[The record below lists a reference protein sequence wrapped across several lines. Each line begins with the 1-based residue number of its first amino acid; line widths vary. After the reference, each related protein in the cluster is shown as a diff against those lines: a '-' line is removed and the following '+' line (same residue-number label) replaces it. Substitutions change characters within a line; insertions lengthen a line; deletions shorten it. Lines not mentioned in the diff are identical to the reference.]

1 MKLLI
6 TGGAGF
12 IGSNYL
18 RQIISGDLSGIS
30 EITVVDKLTYAG
42 NLKNFESLPEDS
54 FNFVE
59 ADICDVELMN
69 KLVSSHEAI
78 VNFAAESHVDRSI
91 SSVENFVATNVAGTA
106 NLLTLAN
113 KHSVSKFVQIS
124 TDEVYG
130 SIEQGSWS
138 EMEPLLPNSPYS
150 ATKASAD
157 LMCRSFFQTYGLNV
171 SITRASNNYGPS
183 QYPEKLIPLA
193 ITNLL
198 LGESVPIY
206 GTGLNVRDWIFVK
219 DHCNAIH
226 QVLLRGNA
234 GEIYNIGGG
243 QELSNIHIVKL
254 IMEILGVSD
263 SRIKFVADRLGHDWR
278 YSVDTQKIENDL
290 AFKTKVSLEAGLKET
305 ISWYE
310 TNRDFWLP
318 LREKIAKNG

>member
-18 RQIISGDLSGIS
+18 RQIVSGELSGIS

-42 NLKNFESLPEDS
+42 NLENFESLSGDS

-59 ADICDVELMN
+59 ADICDFDLMN
-69 KLVSSHEAI
+69 KLVASHDAI

-91 SSVENFVATNVAGTA
+91 SSVENFVATNISGTA

-113 KHSVSKFVQIS
+113 NHSLSKFVQIS

-138 EMEPLLPNSPYS
+138 ETEPLLPNSPYS

-157 LMCRSFFQTYGLNV
+157 LMCRSFFKTYGLNV
-171 SITRASNNYGPS
+171 NITRASNNYGPS

-206 GTGLNVRDWIFVK
+206 GAGLNIRDWIFVK
-219 DHCNAIH
+219 DHCKAIH
-226 QVLLRGNA
+226 QVLFEGSA

-243 QELSNIHIVKL
+243 QELSNIHIVKQ

-263 SRIKFVADRLGHDWR
+263 TRLEFVADRLGHDWR
-278 YSVDTQKIENDL
+278 YSVDTRKIENNL
-290 AFKTKVSLEAGLKET
+290 GFQTEVSLESGLRET

-318 LREKIAKNG
+318 LRKKMAKK

>member
-18 RQIISGDLSGIS
+18 RQIVSGELSGIS

-42 NLKNFESLPEDS
+42 NLKNFESLPGDS

-59 ADICDVELMN
+59 ADICDFDLMN
-69 KLVSSHEAI
+69 KLVASHDAI

-91 SSVENFVATNVAGTA
+91 SSVENFVATNISGTA

-113 KHSVSKFVQIS
+113 NHSLSKFVQIS

-138 EMEPLLPNSPYS
+138 ETEPLLPNSPYS

-157 LMCRSFFQTYGLNV
+157 LMCRSFFRTYGLNV

-183 QYPEKLIPLA
+183 QYPEKLIPLV

-198 LGESVPIY
+198 LGENVPIY
-206 GTGLNVRDWIFVK
+206 GTGMNIRDWIFVK

-226 QVLLRGNA
+226 QVLFEGSA

-243 QELSNIHIVKL
+243 QELTNIHIVKQ

-263 SRIKFVADRLGHDWR
+263 TRIDFVADRLGHDWR
-278 YSVDTQKIENDL
+278 YSVDTRKIENNL
-290 AFKTKVSLEAGLKET
+290 GFQTKVSLDSGLRET

-318 LREKIAKNG
+318 LRKKMGKK

>member
-18 RQIISGDLSGIS
+18 RQIVSGELSGIS

-42 NLKNFESLPEDS
+42 NLKNFESLPGDS

-59 ADICDVELMN
+59 ADICDFDLMN
-69 KLVSSHEAI
+69 KLVASHDAI

-91 SSVENFVATNVAGTA
+91 SSVKNFVATNISGTA

-113 KHSVSKFVQIS
+113 NHSLSKFVQIS

-138 EMEPLLPNSPYS
+138 ETEPLLPNSPYS

-157 LMCRSFFQTYGLNV
+157 LMCRSFFRTYGLNV

-198 LGESVPIY
+198 LGENVPIY
-206 GTGLNVRDWIFVK
+206 GTGMNIRDWIFVK

-226 QVLLRGNA
+226 QVLFEGSA

-243 QELSNIHIVKL
+243 QELTNIHIVKQ

-263 SRIKFVADRLGHDWR
+263 TRIDFVADRLGHDWR
-278 YSVDTQKIENDL
+278 YSVDTRKIENNL
-290 AFKTKVSLEAGLKET
+290 GFQTKVSLESGLRET

-310 TNRDFWLP
+310 TNRDFWMP
-318 LREKIAKNG
+318 LREKIGKK

>member
-30 EITVVDKLTYAG
+30 KITVVDKLTYAG
-42 NLKNFESLPEDS
+42 NLKNFESLPKDS

-130 SIEQGSWS
+130 SIKQGSWS

-226 QVLLRGNA
+226 QVLFGGNA

-254 IMEILGVSD
+254 IMGILGVSD
-263 SRIKFVADRLGHDWR
+263 SRIEFVADRLGHDWR

-290 AFKTKVSLEAGLKET
+290 AFQTKVSLESGLKET

-318 LREKIAKNG
+318 LREKIVKNG

>member
-226 QVLLRGNA
+226 QVLFGGNA

-290 AFKTKVSLEAGLKET
+290 AFKTKVSLESGLKET

>member
-1 MKLLI
+1 
-6 TGGAGF
+6 
-12 IGSNYL
+12 
-18 RQIISGDLSGIS
+18 
-30 EITVVDKLTYAG
+30 
-42 NLKNFESLPEDS
+42 
-54 FNFVE
+54 
-59 ADICDVELMN
+59 
-69 KLVSSHEAI
+69 
-78 VNFAAESHVDRSI
+78 
-91 SSVENFVATNVAGTA
+91 
-106 NLLTLAN
+106 
-113 KHSVSKFVQIS
+113 
-124 TDEVYG
+124 
-130 SIEQGSWS
+130 
-138 EMEPLLPNSPYS
+138 
-150 ATKASAD
+150 
-157 LMCRSFFQTYGLNV
+157 MCRSFFQTYGLNV

-226 QVLLRGNA
+226 QVLFGGNA

-290 AFKTKVSLEAGLKET
+290 AFKTKVSLESGLKET

>member
-18 RQIISGDLSGIS
+18 RQIVSGELSGIS
-30 EITVVDKLTYAG
+30 DITVVDKLTYAG

-59 ADICDVELMN
+59 ADICDFDLMN
-69 KLVSSHEAI
+69 KLVASHDAI

-91 SSVENFVATNVAGTA
+91 SSVENFVATNISGTA

-113 KHSVSKFVQIS
+113 NHSLSKFVQIS

-138 EMEPLLPNSPYS
+138 ETEPLLPNSPYS

-157 LMCRSFFQTYGLNV
+157 LMCRSFFRTYGLNV
-171 SITRASNNYGPS
+171 SITRASNNYGPR

-198 LGESVPIY
+198 LGENVPIY
-206 GTGLNVRDWIFVK
+206 GTGMNIRDWIFVK

-226 QVLLRGNA
+226 QVLFEGSA

-243 QELSNIHIVKL
+243 QELTNIHIVKQ

-263 SRIKFVADRLGHDWR
+263 TRIDFVADRLGHDWR
-278 YSVDTQKIENDL
+278 YSVDTRKIENNL
-290 AFKTKVSLEAGLKET
+290 GFQTKVSLDSGLRET

-318 LREKIAKNG
+318 LRKKWAKNE

>member
-1 MKLLI
+1 VKLLI

-30 EITVVDKLTYAG
+30 KITVVDKLTYAG
-42 NLKNFESLPEDS
+42 NLKNFESLPKDS

-130 SIEQGSWS
+130 SIKQGSWS

-226 QVLLRGNA
+226 QVLFGGNA

-254 IMEILGVSD
+254 IMGILGVSD
-263 SRIKFVADRLGHDWR
+263 SRIEFVADRLGHDWR

-290 AFKTKVSLEAGLKET
+290 AFQTKVSLESGLKET

-318 LREKIAKNG
+318 LREKIVKNG

>member
-18 RQIISGDLSGIS
+18 RQIVSGELSGIS

-42 NLKNFESLPEDS
+42 NLENFESLPGDS

-59 ADICDVELMN
+59 ADICDFDLMN
-69 KLVSSHEAI
+69 KLVASHDAI

-91 SSVENFVATNVAGTA
+91 SSVENFVATNISGTA

-113 KHSVSKFVQIS
+113 NHSLSKFVQIS

-138 EMEPLLPNSPYS
+138 ETEPLLPNSPYS

-157 LMCRSFFQTYGLNV
+157 LMCRSFFRTYGLNV

-198 LGESVPIY
+198 LGENVPIY
-206 GTGLNVRDWIFVK
+206 GTGMNIRDWIFVK

-226 QVLLRGNA
+226 QVLFEGSA

-243 QELSNIHIVKL
+243 QELTNIHIVKQ

-263 SRIKFVADRLGHDWR
+263 TRIDFVADRLGHDWR
-278 YSVDTQKIENDL
+278 YSVDTRKIENNL
-290 AFKTKVSLEAGLKET
+290 GFQTKVSLESGLRET

-318 LREKIAKNG
+318 LREKMGKK

>member
-18 RQIISGDLSGIS
+18 RQIVSGELSGIS

-42 NLKNFESLPEDS
+42 NLKNFESLPGDS

-59 ADICDVELMN
+59 ADICDFDLMN
-69 KLVSSHEAI
+69 KLVASHDAI

-91 SSVENFVATNVAGTA
+91 SSVENFVATNISGTA

-113 KHSVSKFVQIS
+113 NHSLSKFVQIS

-138 EMEPLLPNSPYS
+138 ETEPLLPNSPYS

-157 LMCRSFFQTYGLNV
+157 LMCRSFFRTYGLNV

-198 LGESVPIY
+198 LGENVPIY
-206 GTGLNVRDWIFVK
+206 GTGMNIRDWIFVK

-226 QVLLRGNA
+226 QVLFEGSA

-243 QELSNIHIVKL
+243 QELTNIHIVKQ

-263 SRIKFVADRLGHDWR
+263 TRIDFVADRLGHDWR
-278 YSVDTQKIENDL
+278 YSVDTRKIENNL
-290 AFKTKVSLEAGLKET
+290 GFQTKVSLESGLRET

-318 LREKIAKNG
+318 LRE

>member
-1 MKLLI
+1 
-6 TGGAGF
+6 
-12 IGSNYL
+12 L
-18 RQIISGDLSGIS
+18 RQIVSGELSGIS

-42 NLKNFESLPEDS
+42 NLKNFESLPGDS

-59 ADICDVELMN
+59 ADICDFDLMN
-69 KLVSSHEAI
+69 KLVASHDAI

-91 SSVENFVATNVAGTA
+91 SSVENFVATNISGTA

-113 KHSVSKFVQIS
+113 NHSLSKFVQIS

-138 EMEPLLPNSPYS
+138 ETEPLLPNSPYS

-157 LMCRSFFQTYGLNV
+157 LMCRSFFRTYGLNV

-198 LGESVPIY
+198 LGENVPIY
-206 GTGLNVRDWIFVK
+206 GTGMNIRDWIFVK

-226 QVLLRGNA
+226 QVLFEGSA

-243 QELSNIHIVKL
+243 QELTNIHIVKQ

-263 SRIKFVADRLGHDWR
+263 TRIDFVADRLGHDWR
-278 YSVDTQKIENDL
+278 YSVDTRKIENNL
-290 AFKTKVSLEAGLKET
+290 GFQTKVSLESGLRET

-318 LREKIAKNG
+318 LREKMGKK

>member
-1 MKLLI
+1 VKLLI

-226 QVLLRGNA
+226 QVLFGGNA

-290 AFKTKVSLEAGLKET
+290 AFKTKVSLESGLKET

>member
-18 RQIISGDLSGIS
+18 RQIVSGELSGIS

-42 NLKNFESLPEDS
+42 NLKNFESLPGDS

-59 ADICDVELMN
+59 ADICDFDLMN
-69 KLVSSHEAI
+69 KLVASHDAI

-91 SSVENFVATNVAGTA
+91 SSVENFVATNISGTA

-113 KHSVSKFVQIS
+113 NHSLSKFVQIS

-138 EMEPLLPNSPYS
+138 ETEPLLPNSPYS

-157 LMCRSFFQTYGLNV
+157 LMCRSFFRTYGLNV

-198 LGESVPIY
+198 LGENVPIY
-206 GTGLNVRDWIFVK
+206 GTGMNIRDWIFVK

-226 QVLLRGNA
+226 QVLFEGSA

-243 QELSNIHIVKL
+243 QELTNIHIVKQ

-263 SRIKFVADRLGHDWR
+263 TRIDFVADRLGHDWR
-278 YSVDTQKIENDL
+278 YSVDTRKIENNL
-290 AFKTKVSLEAGLKET
+290 GFQTKVSLESGLRET

-318 LREKIAKNG
+318 LREKMGKK

>member
-12 IGSNYL
+12 IGSNYV
-18 RQIISGDLSGIS
+18 RQIVSGALSGIS
-30 EITVVDKLTYAG
+30 EVTVVDKLTYAG
-42 NLKNFESLPEDS
+42 NLKNFEGLSEDS

-59 ADICDVELMN
+59 GDICDLELMT
-69 KLVSSHEAI
+69 KLVANHDAI

-91 SSVENFVATNVAGTA
+91 SSVGNFVATNVLGTA

-113 KHSVSKFVQIS
+113 DYSLSKFVQIS

-157 LMCRSFFQTYGLNV
+157 LMCRSFFRTYGLNV
-171 SITRASNNYGPS
+171 SITRASNNYGPN

-198 LGESVPIY
+198 LGKSVPIY
-206 GTGLNVRDWIFVK
+206 GTGLNIRDWLFVRD
-219 DHCNAIH
+219 HCKAIH
-226 QVLLRGNA
+226 QVLLGGNA

-243 QELSNIHIVKL
+243 QEFSNIQIVKQ
-254 IMEILGVSD
+254 IIEILGESD
-263 SRIKFVADRLGHDWR
+263 TRIEFVEDRRGHDWR
-278 YSVDTQKIENDL
+278 YSVDTGKIEKIL
-290 AFKTKVSLEAGLKET
+290 GFQTKVSLESGLRET

-310 TNRDFWLP
+310 ANRDFWLP
-318 LREKIAKNG
+318 LRERMAK

>member
-18 RQIISGDLSGIS
+18 RQIVSGELSGIS

-42 NLKNFESLPEDS
+42 NLKNFERLPGDS

-59 ADICDVELMN
+59 ADICDFDLMN
-69 KLVSSHEAI
+69 KLVASHDAI

-91 SSVENFVATNVAGTA
+91 SSVENFVATNISGTA

-113 KHSVSKFVQIS
+113 NHSLSKFVQIS

-138 EMEPLLPNSPYS
+138 ETEPLLPNSPYS

-157 LMCRSFFQTYGLNV
+157 LMCRSFFRTYGLNV

-198 LGESVPIY
+198 LGENVPIY
-206 GTGLNVRDWIFVK
+206 GTGMNIRDWIFVK

-226 QVLLRGNA
+226 QVLFEGSA

-243 QELSNIHIVKL
+243 QELTNIHIVKQ

-263 SRIKFVADRLGHDWR
+263 TRIDFVADRLGHDWR
-278 YSVDTQKIENDL
+278 YSVDTRKIENNL
-290 AFKTKVSLEAGLKET
+290 GFQTKVSLESGLRET

-318 LREKIAKNG
+318 LREKMGKK

>member
-18 RQIISGDLSGIS
+18 RQIVSGELSGIS

-42 NLKNFESLPEDS
+42 NLKNFESLPGDS

-59 ADICDVELMN
+59 ADICDFDLMN
-69 KLVSSHEAI
+69 KFVASHDAI

-91 SSVENFVATNVAGTA
+91 SSVENFVATNISGTA

-113 KHSVSKFVQIS
+113 NHSLSKFVQIS

-138 EMEPLLPNSPYS
+138 ETEPLLPNSPYS

-157 LMCRSFFQTYGLNV
+157 LMCRSFFRTYGLNV

-198 LGESVPIY
+198 LGENVPIY
-206 GTGLNVRDWIFVK
+206 GTGMNIRDWIFVK

-226 QVLLRGNA
+226 QVLFEGTA

-243 QELSNIHIVKL
+243 QELTNIHIVKK

-263 SRIKFVADRLGHDWR
+263 TRIDFVADRLGHDWR
-278 YSVDTQKIENDL
+278 YSVDTRKIENNL
-290 AFKTKVSLEAGLKET
+290 GFQTKVSLESGLRET

-310 TNRDFWLP
+310 TNRDFWLT
-318 LREKIAKNG
+318 LREKMGKK

>member
-18 RQIISGDLSGIS
+18 RQIVSGELSGIS

-42 NLKNFESLPEDS
+42 NLENFESLSGDS

-59 ADICDVELMN
+59 ADICDFDLMN
-69 KLVSSHEAI
+69 KLVASHDAI

-91 SSVENFVATNVAGTA
+91 SSVENFVATNISGTA

-113 KHSVSKFVQIS
+113 NHSLSKFVQIS

-138 EMEPLLPNSPYS
+138 ETEPLLPNSPYS

-157 LMCRSFFQTYGLNV
+157 LMCRSFFKTYGLNV

-206 GTGLNVRDWIFVK
+206 GAGLNIRDWIFVK
-219 DHCNAIH
+219 DHCKAIH
-226 QVLLRGNA
+226 QVLFEGSA

-243 QELSNIHIVKL
+243 QELSNIHIVKQ

-263 SRIKFVADRLGHDWR
+263 TRIEFVADRLGHDWR
-278 YSVDTQKIENDL
+278 YSVDTRKIENNL
-290 AFKTKVSLEAGLKET
+290 GFQTEVSLESGLRET

-318 LREKIAKNG
+318 LREKMAKK